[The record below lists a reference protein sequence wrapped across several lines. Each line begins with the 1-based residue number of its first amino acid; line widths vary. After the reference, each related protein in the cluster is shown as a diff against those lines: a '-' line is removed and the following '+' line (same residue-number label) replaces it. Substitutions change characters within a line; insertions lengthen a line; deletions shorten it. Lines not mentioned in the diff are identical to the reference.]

1 MEQISTVGYQEN
13 GTDVHAVGE
22 LAQDVRD
29 AVIEYQVSS
38 NVLVIV
44 IIHCLI
50 TVQFGQQNAIQEQNC
65 RLIVSH
71 MLL

>member
-1 MEQISTVGYQEN
+1 MEQISTVGYREN

-38 NVLVIV
+38 NILVAVTIY
-44 IIHCLI
+44 C
-50 TVQFGQQNAIQEQNC
+50 
-65 RLIVSH
+65 
-71 MLL
+71 